1 MKHLGKQHCRPTSWC
16 QRVLEELSSFSA
28 ENKLRSFPGITRIT
42 EDRQVFNFK
51 DLMQQAQGMQQRIT
65 AMQEE
70 LAGKTVTGSAGGD
83 MVRVEVSG
91 AQEVLSIK
99 IEESVLSSG
108 DAELLE
114 DLVVAA
120 VNDALNKSR
129 ELMTEEMSKLTG
141 GLRIPGLT
149 G

>member
-1 MKHLGKQHCRPTSWC
+1 M
-16 QRVLEELSSFSA
+16 
-28 ENKLRSFPGITRIT
+28 
-42 EDRQVFNFK
+42 FNIK
-51 DLMQQAQGMQQRIT
+51 ELMQQAQGMQERMA

-70 LAGKTVTGSAGGD
+70 LAHKSVTGSAGGD
-83 MVRVEVSG
+83 MVRVEVNG

-99 IEESVLSSG
+99 IEESVLASG
-108 DAELLE
+108 DRELVE
-114 DLVVAA
+114 DLVMAA

-129 ELMTEEMSKLTG
+129 ELMTQEMTKLTG